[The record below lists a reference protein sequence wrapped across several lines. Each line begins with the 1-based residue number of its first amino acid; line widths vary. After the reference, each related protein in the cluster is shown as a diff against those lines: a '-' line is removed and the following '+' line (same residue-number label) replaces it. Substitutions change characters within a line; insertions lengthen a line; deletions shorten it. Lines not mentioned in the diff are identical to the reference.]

1 MNVSPE
7 DRAIDLRDLRASLR
21 HGGRWIAGGLV
32 VGLALAVAI
41 LLFAPRRYK
50 AETTVLLRDNPEAG
64 SSLAGSSSGD
74 EGISLGNLAEVL
86 SLGSAY
92 DTEVEILTSRAVL
105 ERVADSLALQARV
118 TTPEALP
125 SWHVFEAISYPR
137 NAPAESY
144 EFELS
149 GDAYRVSADG
159 QEARVVAGRP
169 AKLGALTFQLREDS
183 RLPPRFAVRVAGME
197 ETLDGLEK
205 RLNVDKAG
213 GDIAEVTFRARDP
226 VTAAAVP
233 NAMVAQYLVRRTTT
247 DRGINQFR
255 YEFLAA
261 HVDSVRRDLAAA
273 EQALRGY
280 QERSGVLD
288 PEFAGET
295 ELQRA
300 VGLRA
305 DLEALTTES
314 SGLEQLLA
322 RARPDPRELA
332 AYPSL
337 LRNGTVS
344 GILSRILDLE
354 TRRNEYLERRTP
366 QDPDVVVL
374 TEQIGALERQ
384 LTSLSR
390 SYLSGL
396 KTQEAEIRNELGGYR
411 ARLEALPAHAERT
424 YSLEREVK
432 RLSETLVA
440 LQTQLV
446 QTRLAAIAE
455 GGEVRQI
462 DRAFPPPKPS
472 FPNPLLT
479 LAGGIFGGLFFGV
492 AGAVASGRLR
502 ETVREPREAELAT
515 GIPAMRLLPKG
526 SLVLESAPEERTV
539 LLVPLGEA
547 SAALA
552 AGERAAST
560 AVLQGR
566 NVVLADLTGLNGD
579 AAPSRLTRGEPVE
592 EREMSVSTQLLPAP
606 EHSDGGYG
614 IFRPSDTPT
623 PLHLRSAME
632 DLERRFGFVIGVLP
646 SLNHPVAVALL
657 GPGRS
662 AVLLVPAGSA
672 DREELGEA
680 VREISRMGARPAG
693 VVLYPAGS
701 NGRIF

>member
-1 MNVSPE
+1 MNIPPDE
-7 DRAIDLRDLRASLR
+7 RAIELRDLRASLR

-64 SSLAGSSSGD
+64 SRLGGSSSGD
-74 EGISLGNLAEVL
+74 GGISLGNLTELL

-105 ERVADSLALQARV
+105 ERVADSLQLQARV
-118 TTPEALP
+118 TAPEVLP
-125 SWHVFEAISYPR
+125 SWRVFESLSYPR
-137 NAPAESY
+137 NASAQTY

-149 GDAYRVSADG
+149 GDAYRVTGDG
-159 QEARVVAGRP
+159 RATQVGPGRT
-169 AKLGALTFQLREDS
+169 ASIGALTFRLRDT

-205 RLNVDKAG
+205 RLTVDKAG
-213 GDIAEVTFRARDP
+213 GDIAELTFRARDP
-226 VTAAAVP
+226 LTAATVP
-233 NAMVAQYLVRRTTT
+233 NAMVAEYLVRRTTT

-255 YEFLAA
+255 YEFLAE
-261 HVDSVRRDLAAA
+261 HVDSVRRELAAA

-288 PEFAGET
+288 PQFAGET
-295 ELQRA
+295 ELERA

-337 LRNGTVS
+337 LRNATVS

-354 TRRNEYLERRTP
+354 SKRNEFLERRTP

-374 TEQIGALERQ
+374 TEQIEALERQ

-396 KTQEAEIRNELGGYR
+396 QKQEAEIRNELGGYR
-411 ARLEALPAHAERT
+411 TRLEALPAHAERT

-492 AGAVASGRLR
+492 AGAVASGRMR
-502 ETVREPREAELAT
+502 ETVR
-515 GIPAMRLLPKG
+515 
-526 SLVLESAPEERTV
+526 
-539 LLVPLGEA
+539 A
-547 SAALA
+547 S
-552 AGERAAST
+552 R
-560 AVLQGR
+560 
-566 NVVLADLTGLNGD
+566 
-579 AAPSRLTRGEPVE
+579 
-592 EREMSVSTQLLPAP
+592 
-606 EHSDGGYG
+606 
-614 IFRPSDTPT
+614 
-623 PLHLRSAME
+623 
-632 DLERRFGFVIGVLP
+632 
-646 SLNHPVAVALL
+646 
-657 GPGRS
+657 
-662 AVLLVPAGSA
+662 
-672 DREELGEA
+672 
-680 VREISRMGARPAG
+680 
-693 VVLYPAGS
+693 
-701 NGRIF
+701 